1 MRKTVLRLDRVRAY
15 VLTGSLCAACLTA
28 CGGSTNNG
36 GADTGLDAV
45 EGDAA
50 SATDDA
56 SPGSSSSSSSSG
68 SSGGENEGGADMDAQ
83 ASEAGADA
91 TMEAS
96 ATSGS
101 DGATDGAQ
109 GDSAG
114 GDASDGSSVAD
125 AALTDAGDGGVA
137 EAGTSD
143 AASPGEAGNDAGAD
157 ASGAADGATDA
168 TGTADTA
175 PNGSGVDANP
185 CGNGVLDTGEDCDL
199 GAKNSDLFSSCSST
213 CTTTSLLLHLDA
225 SDPSGNGSIPADN
238 TPMNA
243 WVDLATGRSVV
254 QATSADQPI
263 FRTNGIGGEPAFQ
276 FDGQNTFFDADIDIN
291 ASVLPNVTIVV
302 VLQNIA
308 NDPYPYSGVWGAD
321 LGGWGRFMSA
331 VGTAGGNGVSNGGGF
346 TFISGLSAAATPIV
360 STTILAGSTANGS
373 SSYVNGVLGT
383 TFTGSTNANDTR
395 LSIGSLNGPNHFNSG
410 YQEYGFIAEVLIYG
424 MALSTTDR
432 QTVEAALTTK
442 Y

>member
-1 MRKTVLRLDRVRAY
+1 M
-15 VLTGSLCAACLTA
+15 
-28 CGGSTNNG
+28 
-36 GADTGLDAV
+36 
-45 EGDAA
+45 
-50 SATDDA
+50 
-56 SPGSSSSSSSSG
+56 
-68 SSGGENEGGADMDAQ
+68 
-83 ASEAGADA
+83 
-91 TMEAS
+91 
-96 ATSGS
+96 
-101 DGATDGAQ
+101 
-109 GDSAG
+109 
-114 GDASDGSSVAD
+114 
-125 AALTDAGDGGVA
+125 
-137 EAGTSD
+137 
-143 AASPGEAGNDAGAD
+143 
-157 ASGAADGATDA
+157 
-168 TGTADTA
+168 
-175 PNGSGVDANP
+175 
-185 CGNGVLDTGEDCDL
+185 
-199 GAKNSDLFSSCSST
+199 
-213 CTTTSLLLHLDA
+213 TTSLLLHLDA

-243 WVDLATGRSVV
+243 WVDLAMGRSVV
-254 QATSADQPI
+254 QATSTDQPI
-263 FRTNGIGGEPAFQ
+263 FRTSGIGGEPAFQ

-346 TFISGLSAAATPIV
+346 TFISGLSDAATPIV

-373 SSYVNGVLGT
+373 SSYVNGVLGA

-395 LSIGSLNGPNHFNSG
+395 LSIGSLNGPNNFISG

-424 MALSTTDR
+424 TALSTTDR

>member
-1 MRKTVLRLDRVRAY
+1 MRKTFLHLDRVRAY
-15 VLTGSLCAACLTA
+15 ALTGSLCAACVTA
-28 CGGSTNNG
+28 CGGSSDNG

-45 EGDAA
+45 EGDEA

-56 SPGSSSSSSSSG
+56 S
-68 SSGGENEGGADMDAQ
+68 A
-83 ASEAGADA
+83 
-91 TMEAS
+91 
-96 ATSGS
+96 
-101 DGATDGAQ
+101 
-109 GDSAG
+109 

-125 AALTDAGDGGVA
+125 AAFTDAGDSDVAEARTPDAASRAEAGNDAAFTDARGSDVA
-137 EAGTSD
+137 EAGTPD
-143 AASPGEAGNDAGAD
+143 AASPAEAGNDAAPD

-168 TGTADTA
+168 TGMADTA
-175 PNGSGVDANP
+175 PDGSGVDANP
-185 CGNGVLDTGEDCDL
+185 CGNGVVDTGEACDL

-213 CTTTSLLLHLDA
+213 CQTTSLLLHLDA
-225 SDPSGNGSIPADN
+225 SDPSGTGSIPADN

-308 NDPYPYSGVWGAD
+308 NDAYPYSGVWGAD

-346 TFISGLSAAATPIV
+346 TFISGLSDAATPIV

-383 TFTGSTNANDTR
+383 TFTGSTNANDTH
-395 LSIGSLNGPNHFNSG
+395 LSIGSLNGPNNFISG
-410 YQEYGFIAEVLIYG
+410 YQEYGFIAEVLVYG
-424 MALSTTDR
+424 TALSTTDR